1 MICAYL
7 CLHASHP
14 FVLFIICLTYI
25 IPSIAIISFQSAY
38 EAERL
43 DRWNRE
49 STIEARRI
57 IEEEYCREQEYRR
70 SAHWTTLKQRRH
82 DERSAAAREFRLI
95 ELEMERE
102 LYLSEIRNRR
112 ASDAILARGRDA
124 VESLIAART
133 AAAKAGRSGAAAEA
147 LQAAE
152 EEAQR
157 ADDKRRE
164 MERSAEAQRIALEDA
179 ARYYQDDRG
188 FIELAKL
195 QYQLCAIE
203 EEDGG
208 DDDGE
213 EDEDE
218 DAMDGMCQMF

>member
-1 MICAYL
+1 
-7 CLHASHP
+7 
-14 FVLFIICLTYI
+14 
-25 IPSIAIISFQSAY
+25 
-38 EAERL
+38 
-43 DRWNRE
+43 
-49 STIEARRI
+49 
-57 IEEEYCREQEYRR
+57 
-70 SAHWTTLKQRRH
+70 
-82 DERSAAAREFRLI
+82 
-95 ELEMERE
+95 
-102 LYLSEIRNRR
+102 
-112 ASDAILARGRDA
+112 
-124 VESLIAART
+124 
-133 AAAKAGRSGAAAEA
+133 
-147 LQAAE
+147 
-152 EEAQR
+152 
-157 ADDKRRE
+157 